1 MISCSPSQRRC
12 LPNSPPVCLAQF
24 WEVQSVQNWSL
35 PIWLGFNKAFEKNQ
49 SSHSSRIT
57 HPVGLRPSTDVNPE
71 GTFWGNHDGSMA
83 CPPPSP
89 NPSLEPGWSRGL
101 PTTWW
106 LKSKQPNSHVGQQP
120 GGLHPNLRLWRVALA
135 LVTASTK
142 LWPRKRPAN
151 VSFRMEKNKKHPAR
165 SFKNP
170 TPIARGQAKVWSI
183 PRELDTT
190 KTCLVYLV
198 FLFYKRDLFPTS
210 PANQIIM
217 RN

>member
-151 VSFRMEKNKKHPAR
+151 VSFRMEKNKKTSCKIIQKSNTNCKRTGQGLINSSGTGYNQDLPSLSR
-165 SFKNP
+165 FPFLQTGSFSDF
-170 TPIARGQAKVWSI
+170 TG
-183 PRELDTT
+183 
-190 KTCLVYLV
+190 
-198 FLFYKRDLFPTS
+198 
-210 PANQIIM
+210 
-217 RN
+217 